1 MVGKWSIRARLTLFC
16 TMIVGIIALAVMAF
30 VLLTT
35 DFQMLSVSRNHLE
48 RTVREAFDD
57 ITYETDRL
65 EIESSL
71 DLYQDGISLIL
82 YGPEGT
88 PMLGSIPGTFPASTP
103 LTADTFQTVGTD
115 KDKWQVYDVFMS
127 YPGQEGLWIRGIY
140 PLRSSQ
146 TAIRSV
152 VLAAVVAFPLLILI
166 ASLGGAIITR
176 RALAPVHKINQAV
189 DGIRSGNDLTRR
201 IEAGNGRDEIHI
213 LSQNFN
219 LMFDR
224 LEQSF
229 ESEKRFSS
237 DVSHELRTPVSVI
250 LSQCEYLLD
259 RQTLDNE
266 QKDAVLAVQRQ
277 ARKMKS
283 IISQMLE
290 YSRAI
295 NKETAL
301 HTELVNLG
309 ELSAAVAEEMEASAS
324 KKGISIRCEMEEN
337 VWVVADQTMIMRML
351 VNLISNAIQYG
362 KLGGTVFV
370 KVKCDRKAD
379 RAILEVEDDG
389 QGMAPEQK
397 ERIFERLYR
406 GDGARAS
413 EDGHHLGLGL
423 PMVKWIAEAH
433 GGQILVSSEMDKG
446 SIFTVRLPAA
456 YGTSGYINV

>member
-1 MVGKWSIRARLTLFC
+1 MGKWSIRARLTLFC
-16 TMIVGIIALAVMAF
+16 TMIVGIIALAVMVF

-35 DFQMLSVSRNHLE
+35 DFQMVSVSRSHLE

-88 PMLGSIPGTFPASTP
+88 LMLGSVPASFPASTP
-103 LTADTFQTVGTD
+103 LTADTFQTVGTGE
-115 KDKWQVYDVFMS
+115 DKWQVYDVFMS
-127 YPGQEGLWIRGIY
+127 YPGQEGVWIRGIY

-146 TAIRSV
+146 AAIRSV
-152 VLAAVVAFPLLILI
+152 MLVTVIAFPLMILI
-166 ASLGGAIITR
+166 ASFGGAIITR
-176 RALAPVHKINQAV
+176 RALAPIQKINQAV
-189 DGIRSGNDLTRR
+189 DSIRGGNDLTRR
-201 IEAGNGRDEIHI
+201 IETGNGRDEISV

-237 DVSHELRTPVSVI
+237 DVSHELRTPISVI

-259 RQTLDNE
+259 RQPSEGERTG
-266 QKDAVLAVQRQ
+266 AVLAVQRQ

-295 NKETAL
+295 NKETVL
-301 HTELVNLG
+301 YTEPVNLG
-309 ELSAAVAEEMEASAS
+309 ELCVSVAEEMEVAAK
-324 KKGISIRCEMEEN
+324 KKGISLRCETEKS
-337 VWVVADQTMIMRML
+337 VWVVADQTMLMRML

-362 KLGGTVFV
+362 KKGGNVAVRV
-370 KVKCDRKAD
+370 KRDEKAGD
-379 RAILEVEDDG
+379 AILEVEDDG
-389 QGMAPEQK
+389 QGMVPEQR

-423 PMVKWIAEAH
+423 PMVKWIVEAH
-433 GGQILVSSEMDKG
+433 GGQILVSSEIEKG
-446 SIFTVRLPAA
+446 STFTVLLPIAS
-456 YGTSGYINV
+456 TNE